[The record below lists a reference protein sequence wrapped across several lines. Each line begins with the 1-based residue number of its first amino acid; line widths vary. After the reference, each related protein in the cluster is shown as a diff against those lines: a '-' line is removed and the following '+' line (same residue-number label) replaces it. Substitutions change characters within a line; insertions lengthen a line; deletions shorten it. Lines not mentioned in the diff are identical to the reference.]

1 MSPKK
6 SIRKK
11 VPSPKKSSKNVLT
24 SKKSLISN
32 IIQKVTKKESRRKQS
47 GSNSDDSSLSCCN
60 KDTTKTDRREIRE
73 RDANSAE
80 VLIASSSS
88 MSNNQESQEAD
99 SRSKS
104 EVSATSC
111 PTNRNDE
118 AREAVPR
125 AQEPNPRENSAAT
138 NGGEEQVCEISSTSD
153 DDRAANHSED
163 EDYDIDDDV
172 SAHDI
177 SHEHFEQYS
186 FIKNLPPLSNVQV
199 ARQPALPLKT
209 RSTPQFSLVLDLDE
223 TLVHCSLSEIENPD
237 LIFNCEFQDV
247 VYEVFVKTRPDY
259 MEFLEEMS
267 KHFEIILFTASK
279 KAYADKLVNLLDSK
293 TKHIRH
299 RLFREHCLCIQ
310 GNYIKDLTILGRDLT
325 KTVIVDNSPQSFG
338 YQVENGIPIE
348 SWFSDRS
355 DRELMKLVP
364 FLKKLASE
372 DRDVRP
378 LVREKFKLH
387 QLIQEAGM

>member
-6 SIRKK
+6 SNRKK

-24 SKKSLISN
+24 QSKKSLISN
-32 IIQKVTKKESRRKQS
+32 IIQKVTKKESRRKRS
-47 GSNSDDSSLSCCN
+47 ISNSGDNSSSSCC
-60 KDTTKTDRREIRE
+60 KKETKRADWREIRE

-88 MSNNQESQEAD
+88 MNNNDESQEAD
-99 SRSKS
+99 SRSRP
-104 EVSATSC
+104 EVSAASS
-111 PTNRNDE
+111 PSVNRNEE

-125 AQEPNPRENSAAT
+125 AQEPNPREILAAT
-138 NGGEEQVCEISSTSD
+138 NGAEEQVCEISSTSD
-153 DDRAANHSED
+153 EAAEED
-163 EDYDIDDDV
+163 DYDYEDV
-172 SAHDI
+172 SANDI

-199 ARQPALPLKT
+199 TRQPALPLKT

-259 MEFLEEMS
+259 MEFLEEMA
-267 KHFEIILFTASK
+267 KYFEIILFTASK

-338 YQVENGIPIE
+338 YQIENGIPIE